1 MTPQHIRKDRRS
13 IRTSRVENTSRSFL
27 SPIAG
32 CPPLR
37 DNQLMT
43 SPELRTLIPAAEIRK
58 RVGELGREIKSDYPD
73 QQDEPPLHLVA
84 VLKGAC
90 VFVADLARAV
100 RRDVTLDFIGVSSY
114 GSDVETSGH
123 VRITKDLDEDI
134 AGRDVL
140 LVEDV
145 VDTGLTLRYLLEV
158 LQQREPRS
166 LRVATLLDK
175 PSRRKVEVELS
186 YVGFE
191 IPDEFVVGYGLD
203 LDQRFR
209 NLPDVRATGPEPE
222 E

>member
-1 MTPQHIRKDRRS
+1 M
-13 IRTSRVENTSRSFL
+13 
-27 SPIAG
+27 
-32 CPPLR
+32 
-37 DNQLMT
+37 
-43 SPELRTLIPAAEIRK
+43 IPAAEIRK
-58 RVGELGREIKSDYPD
+58 RVGELGREIKADYPD
-73 QQDEPPLHLVA
+73 EEDGAPLHLIA

-114 GSDVETSGH
+114 GAGTETSGH

-134 AGRDVL
+134 AGRDVV

-145 VDTGLTLRYLLEV
+145 VDTGLTSQYLLGV

-166 LRVATLLDK
+166 LHVATLLDK

-203 LDQRFR
+203 LDQRYR
-209 NLPDVRATGPEPE
+209 NLPDVRTIESEPE
-222 E
+222 AEAAPEE

>member
-1 MTPQHIRKDRRS
+1 
-13 IRTSRVENTSRSFL
+13 
-27 SPIAG
+27 
-32 CPPLR
+32 
-37 DNQLMT
+37 MT

-58 RVGELGREIKSDYPD
+58 RVGELGREIKSDYSD
-73 QQDEPPLHLVA
+73 QQDKPPLHLVA

-114 GSDVETSGH
+114 GSDVDTSGH